1 MIDNENK
8 LMRIV
13 KSAVVILILFLIF
26 IFVIVNILMWNN
38 ILNVF

>member
-8 LMRIV
+8 LMCIV